1 MCEKDLASLSGVG
14 SPTGFLL
21 EDEPFQFPPI
31 PEPAPVCLTGSQSR
45 GEHSANVPCGGR
57 TKLTPWPLSL
67 LFLVPLRGAEP
78 AGVVLYSDCS
88 NWEPTN
94 NPERTVS
101 PREMHVPCLKL
112 LLQREECK

>member
-57 TKLTPWPLSL
+57 TKLTPWPCLCCSWCLSVGRNL
-67 LFLVPLRGAEP
+67 LESCCILIAVTGNLQTILRG
-78 AGVVLYSDCS
+78 
-88 NWEPTN
+88 
-94 NPERTVS
+94 
-101 PREMHVPCLKL
+101 
-112 LLQREECK
+112 Q